1 MANIRAYKLAEELGI
16 DRAAIVD
23 RAAEVGI
30 ELKSPM
36 AAVDDETAALLREK
50 LGKVAEPTSV
60 VTERRVQQSGGSAVI
75 RRRKKAAPEAS
86 PEPTAED
93 VAAVPAEPIVAEPEP
108 ASDELEIEP
117 EQPVVDVPEPEPAPR
132 PIAAQAEETTSQRPS
147 GAQRLAPDAPER
159 APGPDRSGRQR
170 KLVREVVN
178 LREQETLARQAV
190 GRAPVRRQVTV
201 DPRTAA
207 SPRRKRRDALNRP
220 AAKSASDQRRV
231 LRIEGTISVGELARQ
246 LGSKAPDVQRK
257 LMALGTMVS
266 INTSIDVP
274 TAAKVAAEFGFDVQD
289 TGFKEQAFFAQPSEA
304 AAEALSARPPVVTVM
319 GHVDHGKTSLLDAI
333 RHANVVA
340 GEAGGITQHIGAYQA
355 RVNDGVITF
364 IDTPGHAAFT
374 EMRARGARVTDLVIL
389 VVAATEGVMPQTVEA
404 IEHAKA
410 ANVPIVVAINKC
422 DLPGANPSQIRQR
435 LMEHGLVAEEFGGE
449 TISAEVSATKGT
461 GIDKLL
467 EMVLLQAEVLEL
479 KADPAQRASGIVL
492 EASLDKGKGPVATV
506 LVQQGTL
513 RRGDIVVVGRGF
525 GRVRALD
532 DQNAQRVA
540 EAGPSVPVR
549 ITGLTSVPDAGEPF
563 HVVESERVAKDIVAH
578 RESEQR
584 ERPVAAA
591 QRLTLDEFFAQAEGG
606 GVKELSIV
614 LKADTQGSVEAL
626 RSSLLELSTD
636 SVKVDVL
643 LAGVGAV
650 TETDVMLAKASEG
663 IIVGFHV
670 RPDPVARRAAEGQG
684 VEIRTYQV
692 IYEVVDDVRKAMAG
706 LLPPTISEKFEGR
719 AEVRDTFSVPRIGT
733 IAGCY
738 VAEGKIRRGSS
749 CRLLRDGVQIYEGR
763 VGSLKRFKD
772 DVREVNS
779 GFECGLGIEGYNDV
793 KIGDVV
799 ETYVL
804 EEKPATLE

>member
-36 AAVDDETAALLREK
+36 AAIDDDVAALLREK
-50 LGKVAEPTSV
+50 LGKVAEPSSV

-75 RRRKKAAPEAS
+75 RRRKKAAPE
-86 PEPTAED
+86 P
-93 VAAVPAEPIVAEPEP
+93 EPEP
-108 ASDELEIEP
+108 VVEEVAPTTEPIAVEPASTPEEP
-117 EQPVVDVPEPEPAPR
+117 EPVQEEPAVEEPEPQPAPR
-132 PIAAQAEETTSQRPS
+132 PIAAQAEERESARPS
-147 GAQRLAPDAPER
+147 GGLRLAPEAPER

-220 AAKSASDQRRV
+220 AAAKAASDQRRV
-231 LRIEGTISVGELARQ
+231 LRIEGTIAVGELARQ

-266 INTSIDVP
+266 INTSIDVA
-274 TAAKVAAEFGFDVQD
+274 TAAKVAAEFGFDVLD
-289 TGFKEQAFFAQPSEA
+289 TGFKEQEFFAQPSQTSGA
-304 AAEALSARPPVVTVM
+304 RVPRPPVVTVM

-355 RVNDGVITF
+355 RVGDGVITF

-374 EMRARGARVTDLVIL
+374 EMRARGAKVTDLVIL
-389 VVAATEGVMPQTVEA
+389 VVAATEGVMPQTIEA

-410 ANVPIVVAINKC
+410 ANVPIVVAVNKI

-479 KADPAQRASGIVL
+479 KADPDQRASGIVL

-513 RRGDIVVVGRGF
+513 RRGDIVVLGPSF
-525 GRVRALD
+525 GRVRAMD
-532 DQNAQRVA
+532 DENAQRVD

-578 RESEQR
+578 RESERR
-584 ERPVAAA
+584 ERPSAEAK
-591 QRLTLDEFFAQAEGG
+591 RLTLDEFFAQAEGG
-606 GVKELSIV
+606 GVKELSVV

-626 RSSLLELSTD
+626 RASLLDLSTD

-650 TETDVMLAKASEG
+650 TETDVMLAKASDG

-670 RPDPVARRAAEGQG
+670 RPDPAARRAAEGQG

-719 AEVRDTFSVPRIGT
+719 AEVRDTFSVPRVGT

-738 VAEGKIRRGSS
+738 VSEGKVRRGAS

-763 VGSLKRFKD
+763 VSSLKRFKD

-793 KIGDVV
+793 KLGDVV

>member
-36 AAVDDETAALLREK
+36 AAVDDETAVLLREK

-60 VTERRVQQSGGSAVI
+60 VTERRVQQSGGAAVI
-75 RRRKKAAPEAS
+75 RRRKKAAEA
-86 PEPTAED
+86 PVAEPVVEEF
-93 VAAVPAEPIVAEPEP
+93 AAQSAEPIAVEPELIP
-108 ASDELEIEP
+108 EEP
-117 EQPVVDVPEPEPAPR
+117 GIATEPTEVEEAQPAPR
-132 PIAAQAEETTSQRPS
+132 PIAAEVEAESPRPS
-147 GAQRLAPDAPER
+147 PGLRLAPDAPER

-201 DPRTAA
+201 DPRTAS

-220 AAKSASDQRRV
+220 AARSASDQRRA

-266 INTSIDVP
+266 INQVIDVA

-289 TGFKEQAFFAQPSEA
+289 TGFKEQAFFAQRSEA
-304 AAEALSARPPVVTVM
+304 APTALQPRPPVVTVM

-355 RVNDGVITF
+355 RVGDGVITF

-389 VVAATEGVMPQTVEA
+389 VVAATEGVMPQTIEA

-410 ANVPIVVAINKC
+410 ANVPIVVAINKV

-479 KADPAQRASGIVL
+479 KADPSQRASGIVL

-513 RRGDIVVVGRGF
+513 RRGDIVVVGRSF
-525 GRVRALD
+525 GRVRAID
-532 DQNAQRVA
+532 DENAQRVA
-540 EAGPSVPVR
+540 EATLSMPVR

-563 HVVESERVAKDIVAH
+563 HVVESERVAKDIIAH

-584 ERPVAAA
+584 ERPAAA
-591 QRLTLDEFFAQAEGG
+591 APRLTLDEFFAQAEGG

-636 SVKVDVL
+636 AVKVDVL

-663 IIVGFHV
+663 IVVGFHV

-719 AEVRDTFSVPRIGT
+719 AEVRDTFSVPRVGT

-738 VAEGKIRRGSS
+738 VAEGKVRRGSA
-749 CRLLRDGVQIYEGR
+749 CRLLRDGVQIYAGR